1 MSIDILALD
10 GDGIGPEIMQSTLDI
25 VDFLNKELKLDIQI
39 RKEVIG
45 LKSLDQN
52 STTMTSEVVLSI

>member
-25 VDFLNKELKLDIQI
+25 VDFFK
-39 RKEVIG
+39 
-45 LKSLDQN
+45 
-52 STTMTSEVVLSI
+52 

>member
-45 LKSLDQN
+45 SGAANQ
-52 STTMTSEVVLSI
+52 SERYRYSGGD